1 MKKWIC
7 AALAMVMLLGCAGA
21 VAQEYVSIQEVYDQ
35 AQAIGGWWKETFETP
50 NGEVTIDAPIIVP
63 DVEKMPVITVEK
75 AKISEELFNQ
85 IAQGKHID
93 ENADAHRYE
102 VELDGRHA
110 EVYLGMDNKQ
120 YAPKQRTGKYGY
132 DAVDT
137 LHLYRGEYG
146 INSQM
151 GTAELRAYPT
161 TFHYPWELD
170 EDMPCVRNSDVTL
183 NEALEQWNEEI
194 ALCFPD
200 EDFTIRPTKL
210 MLRGSMLTNETGSG
224 KQYKRNG
231 YLVVSAGEQLIDGV
245 PMMGSIHSKTVWSA
259 TGGNEP
265 RSLEK
270 YKFGCDA
277 ASSGFY
283 GNFTDTQNY
292 RLSMEFVKTRSVEY
306 ADVPL
311 APLDDVLD
319 NIQEKIEKGYIR
331 EIDYIKLGYIQYSN
345 PDMTDYAWAIPC
357 WEIGAEYVMKSSEKM
372 YKRWKDDPRDLD
384 GGPWLRTC
392 FAEIPIDAQ
401 NGEAIIFSTGSKE
414 VYSVPDMV
422 TWEEVK

>member
-1 MKKWIC
+1 MKKLIC
-7 AALAMVMLLGCAGA
+7 MALAMVMLMGCAGA

-35 AQAIGGWWKETFETP
+35 AQAMGGWWKETFDTP
-50 NGEVTIDAPIIVP
+50 NGEVMVDAPIIVP

-93 ENADAHRYE
+93 ENDDAHRYE

-110 EVYLGMDNKQ
+110 EVYLGMDNRQ
-120 YAPKQRTGKYGY
+120 YAPKKRTGKYGN

-146 INSQM
+146 IKSQM

-170 EDMPCVRNSDVTL
+170 ADTPCVRNSDVTL
-183 NEALEQWNEEI
+183 NEALAQWNEEI

-200 EDFTIRPTKL
+200 EDFAIRPTKL
-210 MLRGSMLTNETGSG
+210 MLRGSTLTEATGSG

-231 YLVVSAGEQLIDGV
+231 YLVISAGEQLIDGV
-245 PMMGSIHSKTVWSA
+245 PMMGAIYTKNVWSA
-259 TGGNEP
+259 TDGESK
-265 RSLEK
+265 SLEK
-270 YKFGCDA
+270 YRVGCDA

-311 APLDDVLD
+311 ASLDNVLD
-319 NIQEKIEKGYIR
+319 SIREEIEKGHIR
-331 EIDYIKLGYIQYSN
+331 EIDYIKLGYIRYSN
-345 PDMTDYAWAIPC
+345 PDMMDYAWSIPR
-357 WEIGAEYVMKSSEKM
+357 WEIGAEYVTKGSENF
-372 YKRWKDDPRDLD
+372 YKRMKDDPRDLD

-401 NGEAIIFSTGSKE
+401 KAEMIIFSTGSKE

-422 TWEEVK
+422 TWDEVK